1 MMMPR
6 HAHAGCRAH
15 AVGAAQDGACRSA
28 ALASGVLVWPA
39 GRTGPVGGHASH
51 AGRPQRAGS
60 FLAAWLYFVLLERT
74 DNRQDRALHWL
85 ILIGGFFLLI
95 ASRLYIDIR
104 VYGISF

>member
-1 MMMPR
+1 MPTLVAALTLSALLKMAHVDLPRWHLAFWFGLLVALALFGFMPR
-6 HAHAGCRAH
+6 MQAILN
-15 AVGAAQDGACRSA
+15 V
-28 ALASGVLVWPA
+28 
-39 GRTGPVGGHASH
+39 
-51 AGRPQRAGS
+51 AGS
-60 FLAAWLYFVLLERT
+60 FLAAWLYFVLLEPT

>member
-1 MMMPR
+1 MSIC
-6 HAHAGCRAH
+6 HAGIWRS
-15 AVGAAQDGACRSA
+15 GSAC
-28 ALASGVLVWPA
+28 W
-39 GRTGPVGGHASH
+39 
-51 AGRPQRAGS
+51 AGS

-74 DNRQDRALHWL
+74 DNRQARALHWL

>member
-1 MMMPR
+1 MLYLSTRGHADRRHFCDILLEGLAPDGGLYLPELVALALFGSMPR
-6 HAHAGCRAH
+6 TQ
-15 AVGAAQDGACRSA
+15 AVLNG
-28 ALASGVLVWPA
+28 
-39 GRTGPVGGHASH
+39 
-51 AGRPQRAGS
+51 AGS

>member
-1 MMMPR
+1 MPTLVAVLTLVALLKLSQVELPRWHLAFWFGLLVALALFGSMPR
-6 HAHAGCRAH
+6 MQAILNG
-15 AVGAAQDGACRSA
+15 
-28 ALASGVLVWPA
+28 
-39 GRTGPVGGHASH
+39 
-51 AGRPQRAGS
+51 AGS
-60 FLAAWLYFVLLERT
+60 FLAALLYFVLLERT

>member
-1 MMMPR
+1 MPTL
-6 HAHAGCRAH
+6 
-15 AVGAAQDGACRSA
+15 VA
-28 ALASGVLVWPA
+28 ALTLSALLKMAHVDLPRWHLAFWFGLLVA
-39 GRTGPVGGHASH
+39 LALRAILNG
-51 AGRPQRAGS
+51 AGS

>member
-1 MMMPR
+1 MMLPR
-6 HAHAGCRAH
+6 HAHAGYHPH
-15 AVGAAQDGACRSA
+15 AVGASQDGACRSA
-28 ALASGVLVWPA
+28 ALASGVLVRPA
-39 GRTGPVGGHASH
+39 GRTGPVRVHAAH

>member
-1 MMMPR
+1 MPTL
-6 HAHAGCRAH
+6 
-15 AVGAAQDGACRSA
+15 VA
-28 ALASGVLVWPA
+28 ALTLSALLTMAHVDLPRWHLAFWFGLLVALALFGAMSRTQALLNGV
-39 GRTGPVGGHASH
+39 
-51 AGRPQRAGS
+51 GS
-60 FLAAWLYFVLLERT
+60 FLAAWLYFVLLECT

>member
-1 MMMPR
+1 MPTLVAALTLSALLKMAHVDLPRWHLAFWFGLLVALALFGSMPR
-6 HAHAGCRAH
+6 TQ
-15 AVGAAQDGACRSA
+15 AVLNG
-28 ALASGVLVWPA
+28 
-39 GRTGPVGGHASH
+39 
-51 AGRPQRAGS
+51 AGS

-104 VYGISF
+104 VYGISI

>member
-1 MMMPR
+1 MPTLVAALTLSALLKMAHVDLPRWHLAFWFGLLVALALFGSMPR
-6 HAHAGCRAH
+6 MQAILNG
-15 AVGAAQDGACRSA
+15 
-28 ALASGVLVWPA
+28 
-39 GRTGPVGGHASH
+39 
-51 AGRPQRAGS
+51 AGS
-60 FLAAWLYFVLLERT
+60 FLAALLYFVLLERT